1 MKSLAICFAHVFFN
15 IFHFLFAT
23 ITGSSSFIWPIFK
36 KLIERICIY
45 KNLLYM
51 NDKDFNSVT
60 FLPYPNNL
68 VNAERIG
75 TYFFTS
81 CILFYIICHYLC
93 YMLCCSLRLHIIFIM
108 HYLDKYFNLK
118 NVTLYLICL

>member
-1 MKSLAICFAHVFFN
+1 MFCMPFSPSHQYEKFDHMFYPCPLFFN
-15 IFHFLFAT
+15 IFHFLFVT
-23 ITGSSSFIWPIFK
+23 ITDSSSFIWPIFK
-36 KLIERICIY
+36 KLLERICIYTY

-81 CILFYIICHYLC
+81 CILF
-93 YMLCCSLRLHIIFIM
+93 
-108 HYLDKYFNLK
+108 
-118 NVTLYLICL
+118 TLYAIIYVICYAVLLDCTLFL